1 MSLLENESRVA
12 EIVLTTKAP
21 NKTPAKARKKTPLS
35 PSKVSNKTPLSVPR
49 GFDKVIGSQP

>member
-1 MSLLENESRVA
+1 MRMSLLENESRVA

-21 NKTPAKARKKTPLS
+21 NKTPAK
-35 PSKVSNKTPLSVPR
+35 VSNKTPLSVPR